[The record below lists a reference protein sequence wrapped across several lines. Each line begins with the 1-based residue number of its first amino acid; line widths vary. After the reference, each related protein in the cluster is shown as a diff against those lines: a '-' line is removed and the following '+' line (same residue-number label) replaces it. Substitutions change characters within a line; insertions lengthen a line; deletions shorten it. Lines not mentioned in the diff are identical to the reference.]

1 MNDRRRPDAVPF
13 SSIWSATAPP
23 AVPTPALTA
32 SRRADVA
39 IIGAGITG
47 LSTALHLAERG
58 CEVCVLDAAEPGWGA
73 SGRNGGQVIPG
84 LKHDPDDLMRTLGR
98 DKATPLIEL
107 SSRTADIVFG
117 LIARYRLDCDAFRAG
132 WIQPAHCAAKLDV
145 QRRRVAQWQARGAPV
160 EMLDRAEVAAHTGSP
175 VYLGGLIDRR
185 AGSVHP
191 LKYLRGLLHAAIRLG
206 ASVHGQSS
214 ACSLTRTGNGWR
226 IVTANGCTVD
236 ADNVLIA
243 TNGYTDALWPGLKQ
257 TLIAANSFMLATK
270 PLPPDIGATV
280 LPGGEVASD
289 SRRLLLYFRKDATG
303 RLLLGGRGRFTD
315 PDSTGAWTHLERS
328 LTRLFPQVE
337 GVGIEHR
344 WAGRVAIT
352 RDGMPHLHM
361 PAPGLT
367 IALGYNGRGIAM
379 ATALGQELAR
389 FLTERRQPRF
399 PVSPIQPIPFHGLQ
413 RLYFSAAVAWYR
425 AMDQF
430 EI

>member
-1 MNDRRRPDAVPF
+1 MNDTRSPNAPSF

-23 AVPTPALTA
+23 AVSTPALTA

-58 CEVCVLDAAEPGWGA
+58 REVCVLDAAQPGFGA

-84 LKHDPDDLMRTLGR
+84 LKHDPDDLLRMLGR
-98 DKATPLIEL
+98 EQAAPLIEL
-107 SSRTADIVFG
+107 ASRTADIVFD
-117 LIARYRLDCDAFRAG
+117 LIARYRLDCDAVRAG
-132 WIQPAHCAAKLDV
+132 WIQPAHCAATLDV

-160 EMLDRAEVAAHTGSP
+160 EMLDQAEVAARTGSA
-175 VYLGGLIDRR
+175 VYPGGLIDRR

-191 LKYLRGLLHAAIRLG
+191 LKYLRGLLDAAMKLG
-206 ASVHGQSS
+206 ASVHGRSKV
-214 ACSLTRTGNGWR
+214 CGLTRAGNGWR
-226 IVTANGCTVD
+226 VVTANGYTVD

-243 TNGYTDALWPGLKQ
+243 TNGYTDTLWPRLKQ
-257 TLIAANSFMLATK
+257 TLIAANSFMLATE
-270 PLPPDIGATV
+270 PLPAAIGATV

-289 SRRLLLYFRKDATG
+289 SRRLLLYFRKDAAG

-315 PDSTGAWTHLERS
+315 PDSAHAWAHLERS
-328 LTRLFPQVE
+328 LARLFPQVK
-337 GVGIEHR
+337 GVAIQHR

-379 ATALGQELAR
+379 ATALGQEIAR
-389 FLTERRQPRF
+389 CLTERRQPRF
-399 PVSPIQPIPFHGLQ
+399 PVSPIQPIPFHGMQ

-425 AMDQF
+425 TMDQLG
-430 EI
+430 